1 MNIVVNTLGRF
12 QIANEQGSIN
22 DKNIR
27 SDMLKKLLLY
37 LLLHRDHPLTVQE
50 LCTALWHEDEID
62 NPSGALKNLM
72 YRLRNL
78 LKTEL
83 GDADYL
89 LSKKGFYSWNSEIS
103 VIMDCEEFEKNLE
116 EAKKTQREKEE
127 RLYYYEN
134 AIAMYGGDFML
145 SSTDVFWILTLSA
158 YYHSMYITSV
168 KEMAQLY
175 LEQGKFHQMELVCAE
190 ALHYEAL
197 DEHLNILLVQSYMRQ
212 NKQAQAK
219 EAFEKVEKILYDQLG
234 VRNTPL
240 LTELGRELINMN
252 NGENLSDINEMSS
265 EITEKS
271 VDGAYLCG
279 YTVFREIY
287 HLEARKIKRLGMSEY
302 LVLFTIAMDAK
313 ISSKIGKEAIKDNMQ
328 KAMNM
333 LERVLCDTL
342 RIGDV
347 VSRYSS
353 TQYVVMLN
361 SCNYENCAL
370 VANRVLS
377 RFYQVSSKIKGLQ
390 VHMDIE
396 EVVAASTIVK

>member
-50 LCTALWHEDEID
+50 LCAALWQEDEID

-83 GDADYL
+83 GDSDYL
-89 LSKKGFYSWNSEIS
+89 LSKKGFYSWNSEIN

-116 EAKKTQREKEE
+116 TARRPDLEKEE
-127 RLYYYEN
+127 RLSYYED
-134 AIAMYGGDFML
+134 AVAMYGGDFML
-145 SSTDVFWILTLSA
+145 SSNDVFWILTLST

-175 LEQGKFHQMELVCAE
+175 LDEGKFHQMELVCVE

-197 DEHLNILLVQSYMRQ
+197 DEQLNTLLVQSYMRQ

-240 LTELGRELINMN
+240 LTELSRELINMN
-252 NGENLSDINEMSS
+252 NGETLSDINEMSS
-265 EITEKS
+265 EITEEK
-271 VDGAYLCG
+271 VNGAYLCG

-287 HLEARKIKRLGMSEY
+287 HLEARKIRRLGMSEY
-302 LVLFTIAMDAK
+302 LVLFTIAMDPQIYSRLGTDVA
-313 ISSKIGKEAIKDNMQ
+313 KDNMQ
-328 KAMNM
+328 RAKSI
-333 LERVLCDTL
+333 LEKVLCDTL

-361 SCNYENCAL
+361 SCSYENSAL

-377 RFYQVSSKIKGLQ
+377 RFYQASSKIKGLQ
-390 VHMDIE
+390 VRMDVE
-396 EVVAASTIVK
+396 EVIAASATVK